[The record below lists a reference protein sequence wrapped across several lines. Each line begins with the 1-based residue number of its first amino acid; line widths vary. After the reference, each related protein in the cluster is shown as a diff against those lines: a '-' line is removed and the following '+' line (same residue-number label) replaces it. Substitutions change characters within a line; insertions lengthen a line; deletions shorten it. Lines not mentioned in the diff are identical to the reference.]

1 MADFSQA
8 LIQGEFMKKQPQT
21 LMDKAQTA
29 MQSIANRCLLTITL
43 ALSAPL
49 AMAGND
55 ASSNISVA
63 PLSAYTQE
71 CTACHMAFPPAFL
84 PAASWQ
90 RMMGNLGKHYGTDAS
105 LDASTSRAIATWLK
119 DNAGTY
125 KRVKEEPPQDRITQ
139 SAWFL
144 RKHRDGEVPPNVWKR
159 ASVGSPAN
167 CAACHTG
174 ADKGNFD
181 ENQIR
186 IPK

>member
-1 MADFSQA
+1 
-8 LIQGEFMKKQPQT
+8 MKKKPQT
-21 LMDKAQTA
+21 LMDKARAATQL
-29 MQSIANRCLLTITL
+29 IAKRSVLIG
-43 ALSAPL
+43 ALSLFSSL
-49 AMAGND
+49 AMAHND
-55 ASSNISVA
+55 APHAVSA
-63 PLSAYTQE
+63 TPLSAYVQE

-90 RMMGNLGKHYGTDAS
+90 RLMGNLGKHFGTDAS
-105 LDASTSRAIATWLK
+105 LDAATNRAITTWLK

-125 KRVKEEPPQDRITQ
+125 KRVKEEPPQDRISQ

-159 ASVGSPAN
+159 ASVGSPSN
-167 CAACHTG
+167 CGACHSG

-181 ENQIR
+181 ENQVR

>member
-1 MADFSQA
+1 MQ
-8 LIQGEFMKKQPQT
+8 KQPQALT
-21 LMDKAQTA
+21 DKAQAAIVLIAMRGMLTA
-29 MQSIANRCLLTITL
+29 ILT
-43 ALSAPL
+43 LSAPL

-63 PLSAYTQE
+63 PLSAYAQE

-105 LDASTSRAIATWLK
+105 LDASTNRAIATWLK

-144 RKHRDGEVPPNVWKR
+144 RKHREGEVPPNVWKR

-167 CAACHTG
+167 CGACHTG